1 MAPIKFE
8 KKIKEIFDA
17 REIEP
22 SGDAWEKVAS
32 QLASSPVKRSLRPWH
47 YWVAASIA
55 FIVFVVGWSVR
66 KSGQPVMDEIPLVE
80 QQKLPEPLDQPLA
93 VPVAERQAKISP
105 VATEDGKPGQQVY
118 ETIVSPIEEPEF
130 AAVQEPEP
138 PAVLQPEATGD
149 KLFDEKISEVLAQ
162 VGELEATKEG
172 VSEAEVDSLLRA
184 AQGVLLA
191 NEEFQKEARLN
202 GASLLAEV
210 EGELEESFRDRVF
223 EKLKRGFIKVRT
235 AVADRNN

>member
-55 FIVFVVGWSVR
+55 FIIFVVGWSVR
-66 KSGQPVMDEIPLVE
+66 KSGQPVMDETPMV
-80 QQKLPEPLDQPLA
+80 QQQPPPEPLNQPSA
-93 VPVAERQAKISP
+93 VPVAVKEAKISP
-105 VATEDGKPGQQVY
+105 NSSVEVKPDHQVY
-118 ETIVSPIEEPEF
+118 ETIVSPLEEPEF
-130 AAVQEPEP
+130 AEVQESKRSD
-138 PAVLQPEATGD
+138 VLQPEATID
-149 KLFDEKISEVLAQ
+149 MLLDERISEVVAQ
-162 VGELEATKEG
+162 VGQLEATEE
-172 VSEAEVDSLLRA
+172 VFSEAEVDSLLRT
-184 AQGVLLA
+184 AQRDLLA
-191 NEEFQKEARLN
+191 NEEFKEQTRSN

-210 EGELEESFRDRVF
+210 EGELEESFRERVF
-223 EKLKRGFIKVRT
+223 EKLKHGFIKVRT